1 MVAATWSC
9 SFGPNASYVRV
20 AVDGDVGAVDRGV
33 DCRLL
38 FGAASSHRVH
48 EDGCVAVVLDE
59 LVRKVAVPRDAA
71 VDARVGDLQQHGAG
85 VGGAFDY
92 DALSF
97 RRVAG

>member
-1 MVAATWSC
+1 MVAATQSC
-9 SFGPNASYVRV
+9 SFVPNASYVRV
-20 AVDGDVGAVDRGV
+20 AVDGDVGAVDRG
-33 DCRLL
+33 LL
-38 FGAASSHRVH
+38 FGAAPSNRVH

-85 VGGAFDY
+85 VGGAFDH